1 MQVCLTRLHRPKW
14 RFGAVAA
21 SWSSRAQAECA
32 RPRGHHEEPVFG
44 RMRPLASI
52 PLCGRVPFTTQQW
65 RWLVESS
72 QLAEASS
79 LIDIPALARRLGVGE
94 RFVRRLVAE
103 RGIEVIK
110 VGRHVRFDPEV
121 VEAWIEERRRAPE
134 RWIEAYYWRVER
146 ERRRNGNRLAAPA
159 EPVQR
164 TARTSGDRR
173 SPR

>member
-1 MQVCLTRLHRPKW
+1 MD
-14 RFGAVAA
+14 
-21 SWSSRAQAECA
+21 SN
-32 RPRGHHEEPVFG
+32 
-44 RMRPLASI
+44 
-52 PLCGRVPFTTQQW
+52 
-65 RWLVESS
+65 

-134 RWIEAYYWRVER
+134 RWVEAYYWRVER
-146 ERRRNGNRLAAPA
+146 ERRRNANRLATPA

-173 SPR
+173 